1 MLTPVGHILWTA
13 IIGGVLFR
21 ERRGGRFRFT
31 APVIVTYLGVSLL
44 HALWD
49 SMNGIAVWLVARTTA
64 SEWQRALFAL
74 GHMPDP
80 TTEQVQPVHLL
91 RHGRADHGLLGR
103 AALAATAGPARA
115 RGADPGPA
123 PGLPGLSRSAAYALL
138 SGAPARR
145 APHPPLRGIPQRGT
159 VSAE

>member
-49 SMNGIAVWLVARTTA
+49 SMNGIAVWLAARTTA

-80 TTEQVQPVHLL
+80 TTEQVHLYTCYDTAGL
-91 RHGRADHGLLGR
+91 IVVSLGGLLWLR
-103 AALAATAGPARA
+103 LLVRRE
-115 RGADPGPA
+115 RGAPIPA
-123 PGLPGLSRSAAYALL
+123 QLPAS
-138 SGAPARR
+138 PA
-145 APHPPLRGIPQRGT
+145 
-159 VSAE
+159 